1 VNITFLYTY
10 SQFNTSRRKSL
21 LDETSNSKAV
31 PSDVLDGKS
40 SSLAKTPVER
50 TASGSTTMSAN
61 AVVGETR
68 EERIAR

>member
-1 VNITFLYTY
+1 M
-10 SQFNTSRRKSL
+10 
-21 LDETSNSKAV
+21 LDETSNSKAI